1 MKKLIKCLFALML
14 VFGLSACSGSEE
26 EKENIRLAVDSY
38 LANCKTGDYEAADA
52 FLTEDADD
60 SLGTAQIYEQLD
72 SQLADLGL
80 GDDFDREARAFTSS
94 VISAIFKEY
103 KIDSTEIA
111 GDTAKV
117 EVTLKGI
124 DENSFDLN
132 AVQLD
137 AMNEVNTYLQDNEQ
151 ELQTYAQNHTE
162 DELTAKISADLSKIV
177 FGQMTTYVVS
187 LPDSQTN
194 LQFDMKK
201 TDGSWKIASIMEK
214 SAQQ

>member
-1 MKKLIKCLFALML
+1 M
-14 VFGLSACSGSEE
+14 
-26 EKENIRLAVDSY
+26 
-38 LANCKTGDYEAADA
+38 
-52 FLTEDADD
+52 TE
-60 SLGTAQIYEQLD
+60 
-72 SQLADLGL
+72 
-80 GDDFDREARAFTSS
+80 RRAFTSS

-117 EVTLKGI
+117 AVTLKGI

-151 ELQTYAQNHTE
+151 ELQIYAQNHTE

-177 FGQMTTYVVS
+177 FGQMTTYVES

-201 TDGSWKIASIMEK
+201 VDGSWKIASIMEK
-214 SAQQ
+214 SAQ